1 MVGLMIIITIWL
13 LSFVIG
19 TLTLALYE
27 VRIED
32 WEIHPLRL
40 IVLLIPV
47 LNTIY
52 CVYVI
57 YKTIRISNITELKL
71 L

>member
-1 MVGLMIIITIWL
+1 MVGLVIIVSVWL
-13 LSFVIG
+13 ISFVIG
-19 TLTLALYE
+19 TFTLALYE
-27 VRIED
+27 VRVED
-32 WEIHPLRL
+32 WDTHPLRL

-52 CVYVI
+52 CAYII

>member
-1 MVGLMIIITIWL
+1 MVGLMIIVITWL

-19 TLTLALYE
+19 TFVLALYE
-27 VRIED
+27 VRVED
-32 WEIHPLRL
+32 WDIHPLRL
-40 IVLLIPV
+40 MVLLIPI

-52 CVYVI
+52 CIYII
-57 YKTIRISNITELKL
+57 YKTIRVSNISELKL